1 MYDLNTGVMN
11 CFRGATKH
19 WNMFH
24 QWHHINVTSIS
35 WWCCSDVY
43 MVSFQCCVDAGFR
56 NRKWTVL
63 LIFEARGR
71 DKMGMWDVWCVLD
84 LLIRGYN
91 DNFGW
96 SELLLHKSY
105 VVNSHQNLLTEAVLM
120 KGPQHVMI
128 YVYGEIRRYQNH
140 QRIIPL
146 FRGQRAVLQTIRGN
160 RNNFEI
166 IFHTYKHI
174 LWALFTTVS
183 VRRF

>member
-1 MYDLNTGVMN
+1 MLWTVSGEPQNTET
-11 CFRGATKH
+11 CFT
-19 WNMFH
+19 
-24 QWHHINVTSIS
+24 
-35 WWCCSDVY
+35 SDVISTSLQY
-43 MVSFQCCVDAGFR
+43 HDGVAVMYIWYHFNVVWTLGLEIG
-56 NRKWTVL
+56 NGTVL